1 MILQFV
7 ECWTMHLERSR
18 ILGEC
23 PGVSD
28 GSDVCWWER
37 MQLHH
42 HVSVHLQSA
51 RDQKHFKGWQKYA
64 SLNPCAK
71 FQEATFC
78 KPLKWVPSKSGVW
91 MISINV
97 DHSISVS
104 MIMMILNMYW
114 DRTNHVNSLHEYHES
129 LECVS
134 CFFSW
139 LIIRHHQRVIRG
151 SNWVE
156 INDHESTWD
165 FPNMEMSLS
174 IWWINTLWW
183 TIVKAVSEQTV
194 GIILF
199 YFLNGSILML
209 FISHTITLQQLIL
222 VYCSP
227 LSLPG

>member
-1 MILQFV
+1 
-7 ECWTMHLERSR
+7 
-18 ILGEC
+18 
-23 PGVSD
+23 
-28 GSDVCWWER
+28 
-37 MQLHH
+37 
-42 HVSVHLQSA
+42 
-51 RDQKHFKGWQKYA
+51 
-64 SLNPCAK
+64 
-71 FQEATFC
+71 
-78 KPLKWVPSKSGVW
+78 
-91 MISINV
+91 
-97 DHSISVS
+97 

-174 IWWINTLWW
+174 IWWINTPWW

-227 LSLPG
+227 LSCQDNKDDAIVMIITHNTWCSSPVLVLIILLLLDPLHPLFRLCDCGPLVHISHFPETHLHETIRFRK